1 MLPLLLVVVGHPAS
15 PAAAAALQH
24 VDLAVDR
31 SYGVLEVDIGN
42 GLFETVVLTS
52 SGGHVG
58 RRRSIVAAGI
68 AVDSL
73 ALVAAMVDAFLA
85 PTRAEHLVRQF
96 GPSLA
101 CTFHPFTSVKC
112 SALRRAA
119 AIRMRGIRSSKPL
132 SAIAIDAVVLPLRD
146 HHVRMRIVFVA
157 VGVTA
162 GMDRQGV
169 RELLA
174 RR

>member
-1 MLPLLLVVVGHPAS
+1 MSHGAS

-24 VDLAVDR
+24 VDLAVD
-31 SYGVLEVDIGN
+31 SPNGVLAVDMGN

-101 CTFHPFTSVKC
+101 CMFHPFASVKR

-119 AIRMRGIRSSKPL
+119 PIRMGGIRPSKPL
-132 SAIAIDAVVLPLRD
+132 RSFPLDAVVLALRD

-157 VGVTA
+157 VGVAA

-174 RR
+174 VGELMGE